1 MKSRSQAC
9 KWHKDSIL
17 VLVGVMGD
25 QASKGLLESR
35 YDPEEAETANMDKE
49 EPSMKRAP
57 PACVQTKG

>member
-1 MKSRSQAC
+1 
-9 KWHKDSIL
+9 
-17 VLVGVMGD
+17 MGD